1 MNWIT
6 NLYHNFLSRSIV
18 ERIILINVALF
29 VLTYLFN
36 TFSFLLQIDG
46 NFIVNWFT
54 LQPDFGLL
62 LERPWTIISYGF
74 LHLGF
79 FHILFNM
86 LVLYYFGNLFMDF
99 FNSKQFLL
107 YLILGIISGG
117 FIYMLSYNYMP
128 GLKTQ
133 NSLLVGASAGVMA
146 IVIGVSSYIPYYSIN
161 FRFIGNIKLLYIA
174 VALVVLDV
182 VQIPTGNAGGHLAH
196 LGGSLIGFLLTTY
209 LDQGKGLISWI
220 SGAIT
225 KKEKKPLKTV
235 YKNTKST
242 KSTKNSTYTKKE
254 TKSEEQARIDS
265 ILDKISKSGYETL
278 SKEEKDYLFKA
289 GKK

>member
-1 MNWIT
+1 MNWLSNI
-6 NLYHNFLSRSIV
+6 YHRFLSRSIV
-18 ERIILINVALF
+18 ERIILINVVLF
-29 VLTYLFN
+29 ILTYLFN

-74 LHLGF
+74 LHIGF

-107 YLILGIISGG
+107 YLLLGIMSGG
-117 FIYMLSYNYMP
+117 FIYMLSYNYLP

-146 IVIGVSSYIPYYSIN
+146 IVIGISSHIPQYSMH

-174 VALVVLDV
+174 IALVVLDV
-182 VQIPTGNAGGHLAH
+182 AQIPTGNAGGHLAH
-196 LGGSLIGFLLTTY
+196 LGGSILGFLLTTY
-209 LDQGKGLISWI
+209 LNQGKGLIAWMT
-220 SGAIT
+220 GAMT

-235 YKNTKST
+235 YKSKKTK
-242 KSTKNSTYTKKE
+242 TYVKKE

-265 ILDKISKSGYETL
+265 ILDKISKSGYDTL
-278 SKEEKDYLFKA
+278 TKEEKDYLFKA

>member
-18 ERIILINVALF
+18 ERIIMLNVAIF
-29 VLTYLFN
+29 ILTYLFN
-36 TFSFLLQIDG
+36 TFSFLLEIDG
-46 NFIVNWFT
+46 NFIVNWFS

-62 LERPWTIISYGF
+62 LMRPWTIISYGF

-86 LVLYYFGNLFMDF
+86 MVLYYFGNLFSDF
-99 FNSKQFLL
+99 FNSKQFLV
-107 YLILGIISGG
+107 YLILGIVSGG
-117 FIYMLSYNYMP
+117 LIYMLSYNYMP

-133 NSLLVGASAGVMA
+133 SSLLVGASAGVMA
-146 IVIGVSSYIPYYSIN
+146 IVVGISSHIPHYSLS

-174 VALVVLDV
+174 VVLVVLDI

-196 LGGSLIGFLLTTY
+196 LGGSLLGFIMTRY
-209 LDQGKGLISWI
+209 MNQGTGLIAWMT
-220 SGAIT
+220 GTMT
-225 KKEKKPLKTV
+225 KKEKRPLKTV
-235 YKNTKST
+235 YKSAKKT
-242 KSTKNSTYTKKE
+242 TYKKKE
-254 TKSEEQARIDS
+254 TKSEEQAIIDG

-278 SKEEKDYLFKA
+278 TKEEKDYLFKA